1 MGDQLFGA
9 PPAGWSGPLPADA
22 AETDP
27 RKILA
32 DTLTYLTNQQSR
44 MNYPAYRRWGL
55 PITSSHIESTI
66 KQINRRGKGS
76 EKFWTEP
83 GGESL
88 LQLRADQLADTAPL
102 DTYWLQRSHQAT
114 GTRTYNRTTQVVA

>member
-1 MGDQLFGA
+1 MTQGRATRDC
-9 PPAGWSGPLPADA
+9 
-22 AETDP
+22 
-27 RKILA
+27 KV
-32 DTLTYLTNQQSR
+32 YLNR
-44 MNYPAYRRWGL
+44 
-55 PITSSHIESTI
+55 TS
-66 KQINRRGKGS
+66 KQISRRVKGS

-102 DTYWLQRSHQAT
+102 DTYWLQRPHQAT